1 MYNVVI
7 ILKPST
13 EIIRPLRTKKFKSF
27 ERVSKISH
35 NAIIP
40 RELSKMPSCCDFV
53 MDSKLGLSEIQI
65 VDGFFWDVGTDSSF
79 NGQLCEA
86 IWFWYG

>member
-1 MYNVVI
+1 MVI

-35 NAIIP
+35 NVIIP